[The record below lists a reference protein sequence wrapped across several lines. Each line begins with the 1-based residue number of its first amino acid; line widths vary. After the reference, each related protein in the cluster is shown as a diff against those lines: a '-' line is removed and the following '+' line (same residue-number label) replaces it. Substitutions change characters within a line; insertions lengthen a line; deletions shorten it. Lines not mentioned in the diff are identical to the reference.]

1 MEFETSV
8 TGEQVLSSLGDE
20 DAHFCLRCRSTIIG
34 LDRYVLHR
42 REKCQSSFA
51 KEPETNQASEPP
63 MIPQRNVP
71 IPRFLPVTSSRSD
84 PVLSSS
90 SNHIEER
97 LNLSVEVP
105 IDDFMNHLGLC
116 MVSSSTWGGD
126 IHSEEP
132 LRADDFF
139 SLLELQSCA
148 KPQAKMLKSSGNKP
162 SQLKA
167 VEENGSLHHIDD
179 LSTHDLDSSRITD
192 TSSPIISG
200 AEGKVLGSL
209 FVYLQVHQK
218 KKFIYIY
225 IFQWQKNMKICINNY
240 SVD

>member
-8 TGEQVLSSLGDE
+8 TGEQVLSSLEDE

-42 REKCQSSFA
+42 REKCRSIFS
-51 KEPETNQASEPP
+51 KETQTHQASRAPAV
-63 MIPQRNVP
+63 PQRNVP

-84 PVLSSS
+84 PILSSS

-139 SLLELQSCA
+139 SLLELQSCT
-148 KPQAKMLKSSGNKP
+148 KPQVKTLKPCGGKLNHS
-162 SQLKA
+162 KA
-167 VEENGSLHHIDD
+167 VEESGSLHHIDD
-179 LSTHDLDSSRITD
+179 LTSHDLESSRIND
-192 TSSPIISG
+192 TSSPIIPS
-200 AEGKVLGSL
+200 AEGKFLCL
-209 FVYLQVHQK
+209 K
-218 KKFIYIY
+218 
-225 IFQWQKNMKICINNY
+225 
-240 SVD
+240 

>member
-8 TGEQVLSSLGDE
+8 TGEQVLSSLEDE

-34 LDRYVLHR
+34 LERYVLHR
-42 REKCQSSFA
+42 REKCQSSYT
-51 KEPETNQASEPP
+51 KEPETQQASEPP
-63 MIPQRNVP
+63 AIPQRSTP

-97 LNLSVEVP
+97 LNLSIEVP
-105 IDDFMNHLGLC
+105 MDDFMNHLGLC

-139 SLLELQSCA
+139 SLLELQSCT
-148 KPQAKMLKSSGNKP
+148 KPQVKAQRPSGNKP
-162 SQLKA
+162 SQMKA
-167 VEENGSLHHIDD
+167 VEEGGSLHHIDD
-179 LSTHDLDSSRITD
+179 LTNHDLDSSRITD

-200 AEGKVLGSL
+200 AEGKFLCS
-209 FVYLQVHQK
+209 
-218 KKFIYIY
+218 
-225 IFQWQKNMKICINNY
+225 
-240 SVD
+240 